1 MKLLILFFNWLKK
14 KKQYFIPAALRKSC
28 LIWTLCAWNAFF
40 HCLILLNY
48 VIARAVQNYQS
59 GMRKS
64 IILLFV
70 CLMFCLVFAYRSVL
84 VLFLFTRMQIEIY
97 QCFSVT
103 TQTIMLLCLYNQ
115 LIKWVERNTNKNW
128 RRRKLFPYLICR
140 TISNPMMTEF
150 SAWFN
155 LSALLPFDC
164 DSFLPSSSRP
174 LIQ

>member
-1 MKLLILFFNWLKK
+1 MHDSPFSICLKTNSQITYFTKHCTSTTFNNSFTRVKQWNYWSSSLIGWK

-97 QCFSVT
+97 
-103 TQTIMLLCLYNQ
+103 
-115 LIKWVERNTNKNW
+115 
-128 RRRKLFPYLICR
+128 
-140 TISNPMMTEF
+140 
-150 SAWFN
+150 
-155 LSALLPFDC
+155 
-164 DSFLPSSSRP
+164 
-174 LIQ
+174 